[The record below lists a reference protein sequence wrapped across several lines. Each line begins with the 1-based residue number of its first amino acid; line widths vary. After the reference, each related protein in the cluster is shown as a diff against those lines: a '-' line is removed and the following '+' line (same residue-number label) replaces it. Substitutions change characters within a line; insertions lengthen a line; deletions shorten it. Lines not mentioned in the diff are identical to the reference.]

1 MVTIKKSK
9 LKATL
14 LRVASVALLGC
25 MCYGNTFME
34 VKAVG
39 SHKTT
44 RTSTPMSF
52 KKTNIPGAPKKELK
66 RFRRLRE
73 DSRSVRNNLISLFN
87 AESDM
92 PERQAEF
99 QKSGFSLLT
108 CNSAQAPTT
117 TSEVRSKENVLAEI
131 KNNDRLKW
139 LYYCQLKGNEAMQ
152 TCFIKKLRTIP
163 FNVDKKKFVNSFLD
177 EHPEFNGLPK
187 PPFLS
192 GCLNKKSSQIP
203 EQMKTPE
210 LKRNSLKQGS
220 GLSSEEIELLFK
232 ELKNSYEE
240 LEDSDE
246 ELEDSDEE

>member
-44 RTSTPMSF
+44 RTSTPMSSE
-52 KKTNIPGAPKKELK
+52 KTNISGAPKKELK
-66 RFRRLRE
+66 RFGRLGE
-73 DSRSVRNNLISLFN
+73 DSRGVRNNLISLFN

-92 PERQAEF
+92 PEKQSEF
-99 QKSGFSLLT
+99 RKLGFSLLT

-117 TSEVRSKENVLAEI
+117 PLKVRPKENVLAEI
-131 KNNDRLKW
+131 KNNDRLKCI
-139 LYYCQLKGNEAMQ
+139 YYRQLKGNEAMQ
-152 TCFIKKLRTIP
+152 TCFIKKLSIIP
-163 FNVDKKKFVNSFLD
+163 FNVDKKEFVNSFLD

-192 GCLNKKSSQIP
+192 ECLNEKESSQIP
-203 EQMKTPE
+203 EQMKTPK

-220 GLSSEEIELLFK
+220 KLSSKKIKLLF
-232 ELKNSYEE
+232 EE

-246 ELEDSDEE
+246 ESICIIQ